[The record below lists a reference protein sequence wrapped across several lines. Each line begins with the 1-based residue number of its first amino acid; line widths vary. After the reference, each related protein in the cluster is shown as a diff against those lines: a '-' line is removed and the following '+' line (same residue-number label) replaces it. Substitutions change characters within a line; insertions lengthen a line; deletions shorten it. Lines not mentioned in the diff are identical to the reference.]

1 MVDRI
6 DSTMTWMRQQ
16 AAQGRAEGTSI
27 LADEQTQG
35 RGRHGRE
42 WQSPPGMGVQAS
54 VLVRPDDGSLGSLG
68 VLPLLVGLR
77 IADRMVSAA
86 GVPAAVKWPNDV
98 VVENASGDAEVGD
111 ESGVAKLAGVL
122 AERLPDGAVI
132 IGVGLNAT
140 TPRDGLPEGA
150 TSLMLEGS
158 RVTREET
165 AVEVLDAIAEAYRD
179 WCAGEFGLAHYRQR
193 CVTLGRSVMVREV
206 DAGPMWQGTALD
218 IDEAGRLLVRPA
230 SREGRG
236 APESDIVAVT
246 AGDVSLAP
254 RAG

>member
-1 MVDRI
+1 
-6 DSTMTWMRQQ
+6 MTWMRQQ

-42 WQSPPGMGVQAS
+42 WQSPSGMGVQAS

-98 VVENASGDAEVGD
+98 VVEGDGVERGLV
-111 ESGVAKLAGVL
+111 EQSGVAKLAGVL

-179 WCAGEFGLAHYRQR
+179 WCAGEFGLARYRQR

-254 RAG
+254 RAE